1 MCITHFL
8 SLITTPLQLRLKSH
22 PRMKYFEAKTQ
33 IKSSSLREPE
43 ITEPAADDM
52 FWPGESGEGEPLV
65 DKELDLTAR
74 STSFLNLDSFWL
86 VDVLSE
92 KPTSNDQNTQVQ
104 SSKNSEKGPQVLNN
118 NFSLSF

>member
-1 MCITHFL
+1 
-8 SLITTPLQLRLKSH
+8 
-22 PRMKYFEAKTQ
+22 MKYFEAKTQ

-104 SSKNSEKGPQVLNN
+104 SLKNSEKGPQVLNN